1 MYSLFMIFFTQ
12 VIFCVLVF
20 ILIYHF
26 IKKNAELKE
35 EIKSFKEASR
45 KREVN

>member
-26 IKKNAELKE
+26 IKENTELKE
-35 EIKSFKEASR
+35 EIKRFKEASG